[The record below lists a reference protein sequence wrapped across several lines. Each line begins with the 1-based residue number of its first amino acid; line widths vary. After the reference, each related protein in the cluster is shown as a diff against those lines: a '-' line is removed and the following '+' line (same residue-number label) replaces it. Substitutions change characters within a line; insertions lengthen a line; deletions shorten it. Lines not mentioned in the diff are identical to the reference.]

1 MIKPQYVR
9 DISDVYTKMYNHPG
23 EEKPLVLQE
32 KSPDVE
38 DVEET
43 PSWKKIL
50 RGAAKKQ
57 NRKEPPYATQVE
69 PHEDATEEEEHSNQD
84 VGVGSEFVGK
94 YLDALEL
101 KNQSADHQAQEYLE
115 SVIDDVPT
123 AVGGVNIHRVIK
135 DAFIAGTKAN

>member
-23 EEKPLVLQE
+23 EERPLVLQE
-32 KSPDVE
+32 KALDVK
-38 DVEET
+38 ET
-43 PSWKKIL
+43 PKWKKIL
-50 RGAAKKQ
+50 RGAALEQ
-57 NRKEPPYATQVE
+57 NRKEPPYAGHSE
-69 PHEDATEEEEHSNQD
+69 PRESATEEEEHTNQD
-84 VGVGSEFVGK
+84 VGVGSDFMNK
-94 YLDALEL
+94 YLDGLEA

-135 DAFIAGTKAN
+135 DAFIAGTNAR

>member
-32 KSPDVE
+32 KAP

-57 NRKEPPYATQVE
+57 NRKEPPYSTHVE
-69 PHEDATEEEEHSNQD
+69 PRERATEEEERPNQD
-84 VGVGSEFVGK
+84 VGVGSELVGK

-101 KNQSADHQAQEYLE
+101 KNQSADHQAQKYLE
-115 SVIDDVPT
+115 TIIDEVPT

-135 DAFIAGTKAN
+135 DAFIAGAQSK